1 MQWNTNL
8 FSVENRGDDSG
19 YYINHSCD
27 SNLWMKDA
35 YTLIAKTDIN
45 RGEEITADY
54 VLWEADEAYVSKWN
68 CKCGRKS
75 LS

>member
-1 MQWNTNL
+1 MILAITL
-8 FSVENRGDDSG
+8 IIPV
-19 YYINHSCD
+19 I

-54 VLWEADEAYVSKWN
+54 VLWEADEAYVQNGTVNVAQKFVV
-68 CKCGRKS
+68 KR
-75 LS
+75 